1 MSATTLSRN
10 VAPVDA
16 AGLTTK
22 QKVFAF
28 ATMTVGFFIALLDIQ
43 IVSASLRDIGGGL
56 SAGADEVAWVQTSY
70 LIAEII
76 VIPMSGWLSRVMS
89 TRWLFA
95 ASAAG
100 FTITSLMCG
109 WAWDIQSMIV
119 FRALQGFLGGSM
131 IPTVFTTAF
140 VYFQNHQRVIAAA
153 TIGALSSLAPT
164 LGPTVGGWITDNYS
178 WHWLFFVNLVPG
190 IFVTI
195 VVPLMVKIDKPD
207 LSLLKGADYLGMALM
222 AVFLGCLEYT
232 LEEGPRWDWFGDN
245 TIRTTAWISG
255 VAGVAFIWRSLTFER
270 PVVDLRALKS
280 RNFALGC
287 FFSFMTGVGIFATI
301 YLTPLFLG
309 RVRGFSALQ
318 IGLAVF
324 STGIFQILAIP
335 FYTFLARKIDLRW
348 LMLFGLACF
357 TFSMWNFTPITH
369 DWGWRE
375 LLVPQA
381 FRGFSQQFAVAPVV
395 TLTLG
400 VIPPDRLK
408 LASGL
413 FNLMRNLG
421 GAIGIAGCGT
431 ILNDRTNLHFLRMAE
446 HLNTTNSAMLNVLG
460 RLAAHATVLSGGDAV
475 MGHAI
480 AIRELWALTM
490 REAQTETYSDAFLAL
505 MVCLGIA
512 TVMVPL
518 MRKVAPPKA
527 PVADAH

>member
-1 MSATTLSRN
+1 MSSTVT
-10 VAPVDA
+10 APVDA
-16 AGLTTK
+16 SGLTTK
-22 QKVFAF
+22 QKIFAF

-56 SAGADEVAWVQTSY
+56 SAGSDEVAWVQTSY

-76 VIPMSGWLSRVMS
+76 VIPLSGWLSRVMS
-89 TRWLFA
+89 TRWLFSI
-95 ASAAG
+95 SAAG

-140 VYFQNHQRVIAAA
+140 IYFQGHQRVIAAA
-153 TIGALSSLAPT
+153 TVGALSSLAPT

-178 WHWLFFVNLVPG
+178 WHWLFFINLVPG
-190 IFVTI
+190 IFVTV

-232 LEEGPRWDWFGDN
+232 LEEGPRWDWFGDD

-255 VAGVAFIWRSLTFER
+255 VAGVAFIWRSLTFVR

-324 STGIFQILAIP
+324 STGIFQIMAIP
-335 FYTFLARKIDLRW
+335 VYTYFARRFDLRW

-375 LLVPQA
+375 LLIPQA

-400 VIPPDRLK
+400 AIAPERLK

-446 HLNTTNSAMLNVLG
+446 HLNTTNTAMMDMLG
-460 RLAAHATVLSGGDAV
+460 RVAANATALSGGDAV

-480 AIRELWALTM
+480 ALRQLWTLTM

-505 MVCLGIA
+505 MLCLGIA

-518 MRKVAPPKA
+518 MKKVEPPKA
-527 PVADAH
+527 PVADAN